1 MAKGK
6 FSQPRNRNSNPAPA
20 PAPKVPPR
28 REPAEQM
35 RSLEDILQDEPV
47 QEEPVR
53 EMPVQP
59 RLNVDPEAQA
69 INDAIQEMNDADDS
83 DFEDEDSTFPEKV
96 LAFFSQ
102 NRKMVLVGVC
112 ALVLVAVIG
121 VIAFVFL
128 SSSADPYD
136 GKILNN
142 VTVAGIHVGGMT
154 RSEAEKAVTQAI
166 GDPYATTDMVIQL
179 PDEALR
185 LSPADTGAT
194 LDVKSAVKAAYDYGR
209 TGTEAE
215 RQAAYNAS
223 HTSNHTIGLLPYL
236 NLDQEAIYLT
246 LQEYAEQFGCTLTQ
260 STYEMDGE
268 MPELSMDK
276 YDESAPCQTL
286 MITIGTP
293 GLGLDIDAIFE
304 DVLDA
309 YSMCEFLVEVE
320 EVSAEA
326 VPDPL
331 DLEAIY
337 EEFYIE
343 PVDATVDMKTF
354 ESVPGSYGYGFDLE
368 KAQQLVE
375 EAEYGTTI
383 GIPMEYISPEVM
395 DDEVLFQDVLGSCE
409 TPHTNNENR
418 NTNLKLACEALNGL
432 ILQPGEE
439 FSYNEALGERTAAKG
454 YKPAP
459 AYSGN
464 DLVDSIGGGICQ
476 VSSTL
481 YYSTLIADLEI
492 VFRINHGFASSYID
506 YGMDAT
512 VSWGYPD
519 FQFKNNTNF
528 PIKIEAEVSDGYV
541 KVKILGTDEKD
552 YYVKME
558 YEITGMEKP
567 DTIYEEHTSDEGY
580 KDGQVLQGGTTGIYV
595 KTYKCKYSKETDE
608 LISRDFEARSN
619 YKTVD
624 KIVVK
629 IVDKEEPTEATKP
642 TETTAPSETTQ
653 PSETTKPTESTAP
666 AETTKPT
673 ETNPPETTAP
683 PTTEAPTT
691 APPPET
697 DPPADGASD
706 GGDDGE

>member
-6 FSQPRNRNSNPAPA
+6 FSQPRTRSSTPTPA
-20 PAPKVPPR
+20 PAPKAPPR
-28 REPAEQM
+28 QRSAEQM
-35 RSLEDILQDEPV
+35 RSLEELL
-47 QEEPVR
+47 QEEPIQETSVL
-53 EMPVQP
+53 PTPTPAQP

-69 INDAIQEMNDADDS
+69 ISDAIQELNDPDDYEEEEPTFSEKIAD
-83 DFEDEDSTFPEKV
+83 
-96 LAFFSQ
+96 FFRS

-112 ALVLVAVIG
+112 ALVLVLIVGI
-121 VIAFVFL
+121 IAFVLL
-128 SSSADPYD
+128 SGTADPYD

-142 VTVAGIHVGGMT
+142 VTIAGVHVGNMT
-154 RSEAEKAVTQAI
+154 RSEAEDAVTQAL
-166 GDPYATTDMVIQL
+166 GNPYATTDMVIQL
-179 PDEALR
+179 PEEELR
-185 LSPADTGAT
+185 LTPATTGAN
-194 LDVKSAVKAAYDYGR
+194 LDVKSAVQAAYEYGR

-215 RQAAYNAS
+215 RQAAYDAS
-223 HTSNHTIGLLPYL
+223 FISNHTIGLLPYL

-246 LQEYAEQFGCTLTQ
+246 LQEYASQFGSTLTQ
-260 STYEMDGE
+260 SSYEMEGD
-268 MPELSMDK
+268 MPELSTDK
-276 YDESAPCQTL
+276 FDESAPCQTL

-309 YSMCEFLVEVE
+309 YSMCEFVVKVGEIA
-320 EVSAEA
+320 AEA
-326 VPDPL
+326 VPEPL

-337 EEFYIE
+337 EEFYIA
-343 PVDATVDMKTF
+343 PVDSSVDMKTF

-368 KAQQLVE
+368 KAQQLVA

-409 TPHTNNENR
+409 TPHTDNENR
-418 NTNLKLACEALNGL
+418 NTNLRLACEALNGL

-439 FSYNEALGERTAAKG
+439 FSYNETLGERTAEKG
-454 YKPAP
+454 YKSAP

-464 DLVDSIGGGICQ
+464 KLVDSIGGGICQ

-492 VFRINHGFASSYID
+492 VFRVNHGFVSSYIG

-528 PIKIEAEVSDGYV
+528 PIKILAEVSDGYV
-541 KVKILGTDEKD
+541 KIKIMGTDEKD

-580 KDGQVLQGGTTGIYV
+580 KDGQVLQSGTTGIYV

-629 IVDKEEPTEATKP
+629 IVDKDTPAETTKP
-642 TETTAPSETTQ
+642 TETTAPSETTKPAETTA
-653 PSETTKPTESTAP
+653 PSETTKPTETTA
-666 AETTKPT
+666 
-673 ETNPPETTAP
+673 PPETTTAP
-683 PTTEAPTT
+683 PETTS
-691 APPPET
+691 PPPET
-697 DPPADGASD
+697 EAPAPADTSSD
-706 GGDDGE
+706 ET